1 MEHRRLNGSLRVHFC
16 SLQGGRVYA
25 MPAVK
30 DVHNVTVTF
39 PLPSLQAA
47 YAAKVLFQVLNLLQ
61 PLCCARQH

>member
-1 MEHRRLNGSLRVHFC
+1 MHFC

-47 YAAKVLFQVLNLLQ
+47 YAAKVLFQALNLLQ
-61 PLCCARQH
+61 PLRCARQR